1 MGTDGRGGGKKAGKG
16 GPVRRPG
23 GSCVFPAPL
32 RKASEGSRWAR
43 ENRAERGHRRARV
56 QSSGRSTMG
65 GEQEEERF
73 DGMLLAMAQQH
84 EGGVQ
89 EVNDVARAAALL
101 CGRPRP
107 PPPRPRG
114 SPGPCAPASGLPTL
128 RMKSPSN
135 AVSALHLVPK
145 SSFRCPRVTPEL
157 PHPLC
162 APRVSAFIL
171 MVTVYSIPNG
181 GYSLEHPWADSS
193 RCDLHLAQSGACL
206 SILWKGSENQGAVST
221 WSLYT

>member
-16 GPVRRPG
+16 GPARPG
-23 GSCVFPAPL
+23 DSCVFPAPL

-43 ENRAERGHRRARV
+43 ANRGERGHRRTRV
-56 QSSGRSTMG
+56 RSSGRSTMG

-101 CGRPRP
+101 RGRPRP

-114 SPGPCAPASGLPTL
+114 SPGPRVPASGLPSP
-128 RMKSPSN
+128 RVKSRSN
-135 AVSALHLVPK
+135 AVSALHLAPK

-162 APRVSAFIL
+162 APRVFL
-171 MVTVYSIPNG
+171 
-181 GYSLEHPWADSS
+181 
-193 RCDLHLAQSGACL
+193 L
-206 SILWKGSENQGAVST
+206 SF
-221 WSLYT
+221 